1 MGDGAVNVRAEV
13 HSILAS
19 ESRETFL
26 LALGHRLGTSTRV
39 VFVEGG
45 EEGSGSLRA
54 ARACN
59 EMMIV
64 VWSQLWATRAPE
76 TASGYPDAEF
86 LPVLLEKA
94 DAGDARPYLRDA
106 LESTLLHLRASGVW
120 ARPDEEGTAQQPT
133 PEA

>member
-1 MGDGAVNVRAEV
+1 MNVRAEV
-13 HSILAS
+13 RSILAS
-19 ESRETFL
+19 GSRETFL

-39 VFVEGG
+39 VFT
-45 EEGSGSLRA
+45 EEGPERLRA

-106 LESTLLHLRASGVW
+106 LESTLLHLRASGAP
-120 ARPDEEGTAQQPT
+120 ARPDEEGTAERPT

>member
-1 MGDGAVNVRAEV
+1 MNVRAEV

-19 ESRETFL
+19 GARETFL
-26 LALGHRLGTSTRV
+26 LALGHRLGTSTRL
-39 VFVEGG
+39 VFVEDG
-45 EEGSGSLRA
+45 EEGGDRLRA

-64 VWSQLWATRAPE
+64 VWSQLWATREPE

-106 LESTLLHLRASGVW
+106 LESTLFHLRAPATP
-120 ARPDEEGTAQQPT
+120 ARPDEED

>member
-13 HSILAS
+13 RSILAS

-39 VFVEGG
+39 VFVE
-45 EEGSGSLRA
+45 EGPGSLRA

-64 VWSQLWATRAPE
+64 VWSQLWATRAPQ

-106 LESTLLHLRASGVW
+106 LESTLFHLRASG
-120 ARPDEEGTAQQPT
+120 ARARADEEGTAERPT

>member
-1 MGDGAVNVRAEV
+1 MNVRAQV
-13 HSILAS
+13 RSILAS
-19 ESRETFL
+19 EARETFL
-26 LALGHRLGTSTRV
+26 LALGHRLGTSTRL
-39 VFVEGG
+39 VFVE
-45 EEGSGSLRA
+45 EGPERLRA

-106 LESTLLHLRASGVW
+106 LESTLVHLRGSGAW
-120 ARPDEEGTAQQPT
+120 SEPDGAGQ
-133 PEA
+133 

>member
-39 VFVEGG
+39 VFVEDG
-45 EEGSGSLRA
+45 EAGSGSLRA

-120 ARPDEEGTAQQPT
+120 TRPDEEGTTQRPT